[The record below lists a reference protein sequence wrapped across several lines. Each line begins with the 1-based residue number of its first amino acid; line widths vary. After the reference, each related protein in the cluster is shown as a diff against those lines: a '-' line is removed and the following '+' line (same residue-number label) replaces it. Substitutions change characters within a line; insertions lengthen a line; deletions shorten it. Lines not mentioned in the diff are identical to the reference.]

1 MTVKRYTPTQCCE
14 HDGTYVT
21 YSDYQKLVAENLIL
35 KAAFKPADIPS
46 ELTDVFGDTA
56 VIEHDSTGDNQGH
69 SVSWS
74 WVGNQEDVIKAVLS
88 VVASRCETPATDA
101 AIAEIKAQGVALA
114 ISHLSKKFTNL
125 GVPITSL
132 EWLEVELR
140 AGRKG

>member
-21 YSDYQKLVAENLIL
+21 YSDYQKLVAENAAMNSTMKDIAIWSIPEDVCNEMNKLGLEVRFGMPDRDYFRL
-35 KAAFKPADIPS
+35 KADKCMKS
-46 ELTDVFGDTA
+46 
-56 VIEHDSTGDNQGH
+56 
-69 SVSWS
+69 
-74 WVGNQEDVIKAVLS
+74 
-88 VVASRCETPATDA
+88 TPATDA

-114 ISHLSKKFTNL
+114 IGHLSKKFTNL